1 MSWLNEIDN
10 CIKTSDAKIEFQK
23 NVVEKQE
30 SNIQRKKTCQPRTKQ
45 AKAVKQLIRN
55 IDYKRKTALVE
66 SRAGKVYPVILSDQ
80 ALAKNVTETD
90 LAIVKKVN
98 GYWIMIDVE
107 KPMKMDSSTAE
118 LFKLSNWIDIHRKR
132 KLKTKQPIKI
142 RINNWVMR
150 NFGFLLLLIVFL
162 MLILF
167 MIFSFQ
173 IVGASLES
181 GNYYNHLG
189 DVI

>member
-1 MSWLNEIDN
+1 MVSI
-10 CIKTSDAKIEFQK
+10 
-23 NVVEKQE
+23 
-30 SNIQRKKTCQPRTKQ
+30 
-45 AKAVKQLIRN
+45 LI
-55 IDYKRKTALVE
+55 
-66 SRAGKVYPVILSDQ
+66 
-80 ALAKNVTETD
+80 
-90 LAIVKKVN
+90 
-98 GYWIMIDVE
+98 
-107 KPMKMDSSTAE
+107 
-118 LFKLSNWIDIHRKR
+118 KLSNWIDIRRKR

-150 NFGFLLLLIVFL
+150 NFGFLLLIVFL
-162 MLILF
+162 ILILF

>member
-30 SNIQRKKTCQPRTKQ
+30 SNIQRKKTCQPRIKQ

-118 LFKLSNWIDIHRKR
+118 LFDEEFEWCL
-132 KLKTKQPIKI
+132 
-142 RINNWVMR
+142 
-150 NFGFLLLLIVFL
+150 
-162 MLILF
+162 
-167 MIFSFQ
+167 
-173 IVGASLES
+173 
-181 GNYYNHLG
+181 Y
-189 DVI
+189 

>member
-30 SNIQRKKTCQPRTKQ
+30 SNIQRKKTCQPRIKQ

-66 SRAGKVYPVILSDQ
+66 SKAGKVYPVILSDQ

-107 KPMKMDSSTAE
+107 KPMKMDSSTVE
-118 LFKLSNWIDIHRKR
+118 LFDEEFEWCL
-132 KLKTKQPIKI
+132 
-142 RINNWVMR
+142 
-150 NFGFLLLLIVFL
+150 
-162 MLILF
+162 
-167 MIFSFQ
+167 
-173 IVGASLES
+173 
-181 GNYYNHLG
+181 Y
-189 DVI
+189 